1 MDDDSVGLGDS
12 SMPDAGLMDPMDD
25 LFGESADGLG
35 VVSLPPIPLPA
46 AVVLRNADSQRIGC
60 CT

>member
-1 MDDDSVGLGDS
+1 MDESVVLGDA

-25 LFGESADGLG
+25 LFGEADDTLG
-35 VVSLPPIPLPA
+35 VAMPPIPLPA
-46 AVVLRNADSQRIGC
+46 AVVLRTAEIQRSGC